1 MKNRISHFASRA
13 LQRRSPDGKRRGVS
27 TRAAVAAMTVAGI
40 AVSMLCSG
48 TASAQ
53 ASQAETATTATST
66 TTDTRPAI
74 VVRGEYLARAGDC
87 VACHTAPRG
96 KLFAGGLAMETPF
109 GTLFSPNITPDP
121 QYGIGSWDKDAFF
134 NMMRTGKG
142 PDGKLIYPAM
152 PIAQYTKVTR
162 EDSDAIFAY
171 LQSIP
176 PVAQPNRPHELKF
189 PFNQRDLLYG
199 WRTLYF
205 REGAYQPD
213 PTRSVEWNR
222 GAYLVEGLGHC
233 TMCHTQI
240 NALGGSSRRDQFA
253 GGLIPVENWYAPS
266 LTSDKDGGLGDWST
280 KDIVDL
286 LQAGLSDRGAVY
298 GPMAEVTY
306 HSLQYLNDDD
316 LKAMAV
322 YLKALPSNTGRKTG
336 PSAPTG
342 TTVFARG
349 ASVYK
354 DKCAIC
360 HGDNGKGDVPN
371 YPPLANNQSI
381 EMDSAVNPIRIVLN
395 GGFPPGTQRNP
406 EPYGM
411 PPFGQQLNDA
421 DAAAVVTYVRTAWG
435 NHGLPVTA
443 KEVNDLRKAP
453 LR

>member
-1 MKNRISHFASRA
+1 MMNRISCFASRA
-13 LQRRSPDGKRRGVS
+13 LQRRSTSGKRSGLS
-27 TRAAVAAMTVAGI
+27 ARAAAMASLAASILLA
-40 AVSMLCSG
+40 G

-53 ASQAETATTATST
+53 APQAASAAA
-66 TTDTRPAI
+66 DTRPAI

-87 VACHTAPRG
+87 IACHTAPRG

-109 GTLFSPNITPDP
+109 GTLYSPNITPDV
-121 QYGIGSWDKDAFF
+121 QYGIGRWDKDAFF
-134 NMMRTGKG
+134 NMMRTGKS

-171 LQSIP
+171 LRSIP
-176 PVAQPNRPHELKF
+176 PVQQPNHPHELKF
-189 PFNQRDLLYG
+189 PFNQRELLFG

-205 REGAYQPD
+205 REGAYQAD
-213 PTRSVEWNR
+213 PTKSVEWNR

-240 NALGGSSRRDQFA
+240 NMLGGSSRNDQFA
-253 GGLIPVENWYAPS
+253 GGLIPVQKWYAPS
-266 LTSDKDGGLGDWST
+266 LTSNKDGGLGDWST

-306 HSLQYLNDDD
+306 HSLQYLSDEDV
-316 LKAMAV
+316 KAMAV
-322 YLKALPSNTGRKTG
+322 YLKALPDNQGRKTG

-342 TTVFARG
+342 TKVFARG
-349 ASVYK
+349 AHVYA

-360 HGDNGKGDVPN
+360 HGDEGKGNVPN

-395 GGFPPGTQRNP
+395 GGFPPGTQRNS

-411 PPFGQQLNDA
+411 PPFAQELSDD
-421 DAAAVVTYVRTAWG
+421 DAAAVVTFVRTAWG

-443 KEVNDLRKAP
+443 KEVNELRKAP